1 MSLQSRPPVRWHS
14 WLVRALGPV
23 VPRSIREDWLT
34 EWQAELD
41 TRETELREWGLVPR
55 RASWRVLCD
64 STGAVWDALWLQT
77 HRWEDE
83 MIQDIRFGLR
93 LVVRSP
99 WLSGTAIASLAIGIA
114 ATTAVFTVINAA
126 LLKALPYPAVDR
138 LVTISR
144 GESRYFSLSEYLDL
158 EAGVKTIQHLSAI
171 ETRDF
176 VLGGDGQPEQIRGQR
191 VSALFPTLIGLDS
204 TLRPVAGRAFAAPD
218 FEPGRPPVV
227 LISHGLWTRR
237 FGSDPAIV
245 GRMITLDAA
254 PATVAGVLPAAFDL
268 FPKSDLLQPMPP
280 PAGAKSNR
288 LYHYLEVLGR
298 LPADTAPAGVEAELT
313 ALTSAGP
320 DARPVRVAFVRELL
334 VKNLWRAL
342 LTMWVMA
349 GLVLVVACLNFANLL
364 TARAATRQQ
373 ELAVRV
379 SLGGR
384 RLRLARQLVIEA
396 LVLVGIGGTIGLFL
410 AHFGAGL
417 LAAAL
422 PQQFLGSAGVMVDA
436 RVTAFALLMSMLS
449 GIVFATLPAL
459 SVSSTAER
467 AGRLLS
473 LGAVRSNPPATRRT
487 HTVLASLQVA
497 LTLALLV
504 GAALFVKSFWQLAR
518 IEPGY
523 QPNEAVTLQLDLPA
537 RSYPDSPSV
546 ARLIGGL
553 GEALRAV
560 PGVRAVGETS
570 NLPLGPLGMEFRA
583 FTVENGPRDVGPPEV
598 APPGLPPPPPPPLP
612 PGGAPVDLP
621 RFFQAVHVKVGPGFF
636 GAMGIPLVGGRD
648 FTTTDREA
656 TLPVTIVN
664 RAFAERYFPGA
675 DPIGRRIRMSPV
687 TPWMTIVGVVG
698 NIRRFARDDAHRSE
712 FYRPFTQAGA
722 VRPSDGPGTG
732 RAVTSVMFVVR
743 TARGPEDVAQST
755 RSILATL
762 DPALP
767 IAQVGTLQGTL
778 DDTVAQQRLLLRLF
792 VVFAVATLIVAAVGV
807 YGVTTYVVGRRQHEM
822 AVRVALGA
830 RPSTIEALV
839 VSQALPVI
847 GIGLVLGLV
856 MSVGLARYVG
866 EYLLRVSPLDAW
878 AYSAVAAIL
887 AIVVATASYLPARR
901 AGRIDPLIALKGL

>member
-1 MSLQSRPPVRWHS
+1 MSPERPPVRWHA
-14 WLVRALGPV
+14 WLVRALGPM
-23 VPRSIREDWLT
+23 VPRGIRQEWLT

-41 TRETELREWGLVPR
+41 NRETELRAWGMVPR
-55 RASWRVLCD
+55 RAAWRVLRD

-138 LVTISR
+138 LITVTR
-144 GESRYFSLSEYLDL
+144 GEGRYFSLSEYRDL
-158 EAGVKTIQHLSAI
+158 EAGVTTIEYLSAV

-191 VSALFPTLIGLDS
+191 VSVSFPALVGLDS
-204 TLRPVAGRAFAAPD
+204 TLRPVAGRSFAAPD
-218 FEPGRPPVV
+218 FEPGRPRVV
-227 LISHGLWTRR
+227 LISHELWARR
-237 FGSDPAIV
+237 FGSDSAIAGKV
-245 GRMITLDAA
+245 ITLDAA
-254 PATVAGVLPAAFDL
+254 PATIGGVLPAAFDL
-268 FPKSDLLQPMPP
+268 FPRSDVLEPLAPP
-280 PAGAKSNR
+280 PGAENNR

-298 LPADTAPAGVEAELT
+298 LPAGTAPAGAEAELT
-313 ALTSAGP
+313 AITSRGP
-320 DARPVRVAFVRELL
+320 DSRPVRLAFVRELL
-334 VKNLWRAL
+334 VKNVRRAL

-364 TARAATRQQ
+364 TARATTRQQ
-373 ELAVRV
+373 ELAVRA

-396 LVLVGIGGTIGLFL
+396 LVLVGIGGGIGLFL

-417 LAAAL
+417 LSAAL
-422 PQQFLGSAGVMVDA
+422 PEQFLGSAGVTIDA

-449 GIVFATLPAL
+449 GIVFAILPAL
-459 SVSSTAER
+459 SVSGAAER

-473 LGAVRSNPPATRRT
+473 LGAVRSNPPVTRRT
-487 HTVLASLQVA
+487 HTVLASMQVA

-523 QPNEAVTLQLDLPA
+523 QASGAVTLQLDLPA
-537 RSYPDSPSV
+537 RSYPDSAGV
-546 ARLIGGL
+546 ARLIGAL
-553 GEALRAV
+553 GEALRAA

-570 NLPLGPLGMEFRA
+570 NLPLGPIGMEFRA
-583 FTVENGPRDVGPPEV
+583 FTIENGPRDVGPPEI

-612 PGGAPVDLP
+612 PGGTPVSMP

-636 GAMGIPLVGGRD
+636 ATMGIPLAAGRE
-648 FTTTDREA
+648 FTTADREG

-664 RAFAERYFPGA
+664 RAFADRYFPGA

-687 TPWMTIVGVVG
+687 TPWMTVVGVAG

-722 VRPSDGPGTG
+722 VRGADGPGTA

-743 TARGPEDVAQST
+743 TPRGPEDVARST
-755 RSILATL
+755 RSILAAL

-792 VVFAVATLIVAAVGV
+792 VVFAAATLLVAAVGV

-847 GIGLVLGLV
+847 AIGVGLGLAT
-856 MSVGLARYVG
+856 SVALSRYVG

-878 AYSAVAAIL
+878 AYGAVAMIL
-887 AIVVATASYLPARR
+887 ALVVAIASYLPARR

>member
-1 MSLQSRPPVRWHS
+1 
-14 WLVRALGPV
+14 LVRALGPL
-23 VPRSIREDWLT
+23 VPRNIRQDWLS

-41 TRETELREWGLVPR
+41 NRETELREWGMVPR
-55 RASWRVLCD
+55 RASWRVLRD

-126 LLKALPYPAVDR
+126 LLKALPYPTVDR
-138 LVTISR
+138 LVTVTR
-144 GESRYFSLSEYLDL
+144 GESRYFSLSEYRDL
-158 EAGVKTIQHLSAI
+158 EAAVRTIEHLSAI

-176 VLGGDGQPEQIRGQR
+176 VLGGDGEPEQIRGQR
-191 VSALFPTLIGLDS
+191 VSASFPTLVGLDS
-204 TLRPVAGRAFAAPD
+204 TLRPLVGRVFAAPD

-237 FGSDPAIV
+237 FGSDPAIAGKV
-245 GRMITLDAA
+245 ITVDAT
-254 PATVAGVLPAAFDL
+254 PATIAGVLPAAFDL
-268 FPKSDLLQPMPP
+268 FPKSDLLEPMAPP
-280 PAGAKSNR
+280 PGAKSNR

-298 LPADTAPAGVEAELT
+298 LPGATAPAAVEAELT
-313 ALTSAGP
+313 AITSAGP
-320 DARPVRVAFVRELL
+320 DPRPVRLAFVRELL
-334 VKNLWRAL
+334 VKNVRRAL

-349 GLVLVVACLNFANLL
+349 GLVLVVASLNFANLL
-364 TARAATRQQ
+364 TARATTRQQ
-373 ELAVRV
+373 ELAVRA

-396 LVLVGIGGTIGLFL
+396 LVLVGIGGGIGLFL

-417 LAAAL
+417 LSAAMQ
-422 PQQFLGSAGVMVDA
+422 QQFLGSAGVAIDA
-436 RVTAFALLMSMLS
+436 RVTGFALLMSMIS

-459 SVSSTAER
+459 SVSGTAER

-473 LGAVRSNPPATRRT
+473 LGALRSNSPATRRT
-487 HTVLASLQVA
+487 HTVLASVQVA
-497 LTLALLV
+497 LTLTLLV

-523 QPNEAVTLQLDLPA
+523 QASEAVTVQVDLPA

-546 ARLIGGL
+546 ARLIGAL

-570 NLPLGPLGMEFRA
+570 NLPLGPIGMEFRA

-612 PGGAPVDLP
+612 PGGAPTSMA

-636 GAMGIPLVGGRD
+636 DAMGIPLVVGRD
-648 FTTTDREA
+648 FTTTDREGA
-656 TLPVTIVN
+656 LPVTIVN

-675 DPIGRRIRMSPV
+675 DPIGRRLRMSPV
-687 TPWMTIVGVVG
+687 TPWMTVVGVVG

-722 VRPSDGPGTG
+722 MRMSDGPGDRG
-732 RAVTSVMFVVR
+732 VTSVMFVVR
-743 TARGPEDVAQST
+743 TPRGPEDVARST
-755 RSILATL
+755 RGILATL

-792 VVFAVATLIVAAVGV
+792 VVFAAATLLVAAVGV

-839 VSQALPVI
+839 VGQALPVI
-847 GIGLVLGLV
+847 AIGLVLGLV
-856 MSVGLARYVG
+856 TSVALSRYVG

-878 AYSAVAAIL
+878 AYGAVAMIL